1 MLPVIS
7 MIMAD
12 CEPVLS
18 DYRVSKA
25 KPSTAIHCKDVED
38 LAVAINKHL

>member
-7 MIMAD
+7 IIMAD
-12 CEPVLS
+12 DAPMIS

-25 KPSTAIHCKDVED
+25 KPSSAIHCKDVED